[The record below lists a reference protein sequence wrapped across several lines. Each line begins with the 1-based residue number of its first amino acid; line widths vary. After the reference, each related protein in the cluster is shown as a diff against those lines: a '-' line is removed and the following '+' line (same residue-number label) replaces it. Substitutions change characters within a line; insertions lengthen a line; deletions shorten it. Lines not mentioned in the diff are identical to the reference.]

1 MQTRLVLVRHGE
13 TEWSRDMRHTG
24 LTDLPLTA
32 KGRDEALRAGRRVA
46 ELDLAA
52 VFVSPLARARET
64 CELASLRDRAE
75 VLDDLVERDY
85 GDYEGRTTAEIR
97 EERPGWEVWHDDVP
111 GGEPLADAGAR
122 ADRVIARVL
131 EAEGVVAVFAHA
143 HILRILAARWL
154 GLGPEW
160 GGAFPLETAALCR
173 LGFEREKRA
182 ILRWNETSH
191 LGGH

>member
-1 MQTRLVLVRHGE
+1 
-13 TEWSRDMRHTG
+13 MRHTG
-24 LTDLPLTA
+24 LTDLPLTDA
-32 KGRDEALRAGRRVA
+32 GREEARLAGRRLA

-52 VFVSPLARARET
+52 VLVSPLSRARET
-64 CELASLRDRAE
+64 CELSGLLGRAE
-75 VLDDLVERDY
+75 ILDDLVERDY

-97 EERPGWEVWHDDVP
+97 ADRPEWEVWRDGVP
-111 GGEPLADAGAR
+111 GGESLEDAAAR
-122 ADRVIARVL
+122 ADRVIARAL
-131 EAEGVVAVFAHA
+131 EVEGDVAVFAHA
-143 HILRILAARWL
+143 HILRVLTARWI

-191 LGGH
+191 LGG